1 MTPDEPE
8 RDVLT
13 LLQRRAAALVALRL
27 RSVSV
32 VIARLA
38 GLVGEAHALGHSHA
52 DIHARLRAAGLGVSW
67 NNYRAA
73 LVRARRRAARARI
86 SETASSD
93 VIPGGVGGTV
103 SSDVGAGPAASP
115 AGTREPGASPVALL
129 DALANAQRAAS
140 RDYAT
145 AARALARKPRSTP
158 P

>member
-1 MTPDEPE
+1 MTSDKPE
-8 RDVLT
+8 RDALAQ
-13 LLQRRAAALVALRL
+13 LQRDAAALVAQRL

-38 GLVGEAHALGHSHA
+38 GLVDEAHALGHSHA

-73 LVRARRRAARARI
+73 LVRARRRAARAGVREI
-86 SETASSD
+86 ALPDAAHEGVRHTLPTD
-93 VIPGGVGGTV
+93 VAP
-103 SSDVGAGPAASP
+103 GPAAAP
-115 AGTREPGASPVALL
+115 AKVRESGASPVALL

>member
-8 RDVLT
+8 RDILT
-13 LLQRRAAALVALRL
+13 LLQRHAAALVALRL

-86 SETASSD
+86 SET
-93 VIPGGVGGTV
+93 V

-145 AARALARKPRSTP
+145 AARALARKPRSTSP
-158 P
+158 